1 MTLLYC
7 YHQRIITKDSHYSSM
22 RQQYMYMIYLYQGD
36 TPVSFMSHPTPSL
49 KYPRTHIPFVFIS
62 SHPNCEYTCDSPQD
76 KNMEFPLLPVIFV
89 DQPLLFSMH
98 YLC

>member
-1 MTLLYC
+1 
-7 YHQRIITKDSHYSSM
+7 
-22 RQQYMYMIYLYQGD
+22 MYMIYLYQGD

-49 KYPRTHIPFVFIS
+49 KYPRTPIPFVLIS